1 MVRDRLSLYDLYRER
16 KLSDVPVSSI
26 FLLYQTRLFK
36 WVYECQIKLKDI
48 VMSYVIGVVVFVIV
62 IVVLVIFFVTG
73 DEKKKELGSECMSNG
88 RMRSNRVVTNCFH
101 VSVTET
107 QADEFFGN
115 NYANIN
121 LEPKTKQKD
130 DMNAIEYELVFKYD
144 PLDLI
149 GVTRVMFS
157 DNASRPNSMINDGTK
172 GQITMTKQKRGNPS
186 IVMMMSPYIPS
197 LRLTKITSKR
207 IGEPDWQENS
217 LGTYSLETHAYI
229 HTI

>member
-1 MVRDRLSLYDLYRER
+1 
-16 KLSDVPVSSI
+16 
-26 FLLYQTRLFK
+26 
-36 WVYECQIKLKDI
+36 
-48 VMSYVIGVVVFVIV
+48 MSYVIGVVVFVIV

-73 DEKKKELGSECMSNG
+73 DEKKKKLGSECMSNG

-107 QADEFFGN
+107 QADEFFRN

-121 LEPKTKQKD
+121 LEPKTKET
-130 DMNAIEYELVFKYD
+130 NHVSALEYELVFKYD

-157 DNASRPNSMINDGTK
+157 GSASRPNSMINDGTK

-217 LGTYSLETHAYI
+217 LGTYSLKNHAYI
-229 HTI
+229 VYLDGDPVVHNSSATTPSPKIE